1 MVLVSGKTKQK
12 TASDLPVWQIHG
24 CIRSAYGIR
33 KGITSLCKGNYC
45 RLRICI
51 HEITVSVHG
60 CKLVSSS
67 AYSGS
72 VMAVIGQ
79 VSSSGSFFHEG
90 CRYHTCNGSQPQT
103 GFVGSRDGFVHPDQS
118 VKNYQ
123 MCRAPKRLVIIGG
136 ARHLCCAFQQWEK
149 YHQSLLRF
157 FEKYDAG
164 ARIG

>member
-12 TASDLPVWQIHG
+12 TASNLPVWQIHG

-51 HEITVSVHG
+51 HEITVSVYG

-67 AYSGS
+67 PYSGP

-90 CRYHTCNGSQPQT
+90 CRYHTCHGSQPQT
-103 GFVGSRDGFVHPDQS
+103 GFVFSWFKGRLCPSGPVGKKLSDVPRSQKTCDHRRGETS
-118 VKNYQ
+118 V
-123 MCRAPKRLVIIGG
+123 
-136 ARHLCCAFQQWEK
+136 LCFSAMGK
-149 YHQSLLRF
+149 ISSVAASIL
-157 FEKYDAG
+157 
-164 ARIG
+164 